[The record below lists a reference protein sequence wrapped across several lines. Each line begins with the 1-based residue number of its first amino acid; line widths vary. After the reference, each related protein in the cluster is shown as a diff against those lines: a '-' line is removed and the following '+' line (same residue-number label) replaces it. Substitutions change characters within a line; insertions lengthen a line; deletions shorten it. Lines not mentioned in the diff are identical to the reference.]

1 HPIPSHPIPS
11 IPSHPIPW
19 IPSHPIPSHPIPSHP
34 CCANPAAA
42 VSRLGPMVPRAQTLP
57 LGSRFV
63 PVIVHAG
70 DRPLSSLDFVFYQPQ
85 WPNSLAP
92 FCTSQKPFCG
102 FRFQESASHGRRRLG
117 LESTDPVKWRS
128 FHGPKP

>member
-1 HPIPSHPIPS
+1 MEKAKAMPEMT
-11 IPSHPIPW
+11 
-19 IPSHPIPSHPIPSHP
+19 
-34 CCANPAAA
+34 NPPPR
-42 VSRLGPMVPRAQTLP
+42 SRNRPPPAPP
-57 LGSRFV
+57 LGSRFI

-85 WPNSLAP
+85 WSNSLAP

-117 LESTDPVKWRS
+117 VESTDPIKWRS